1 MFEAE
6 REAFRAVIKLPRPT
20 MLETLEMAALYAAQ
34 AVVCVLLLKFLFQH
48 FGWPAEIWAIISS
61 ILALQPGWS
70 QSVVTSV
77 IRIIATTVGAGVALS
92 VSFIHL
98 HPELQ
103 LIVSLVIVV
112 FVCELLRLDTA
123 LRTACVAVIIVLT
136 VNPEHVLTTGKDRFF
151 ATILGCLM
159 ALLVQLVTDL
169 VWAAVKPKRVPIVPV
184 KS

>member
-1 MFEAE
+1 
-6 REAFRAVIKLPRPT
+6 
-20 MLETLEMAALYAAQ
+20 MLLAALYAAQ
-34 AVVCVLLLKFLFQH
+34 AVVCVLLLKVLFSH
-48 FGWPAEIWAIISS
+48 FHWPAQIWATISAV
-61 ILALQPGWS
+61 LALQPGWS

-77 IRIIATTVGAGVALS
+77 IRIIATTVGAGVALM
-92 VSFIHL
+92 VSRIHF

-136 VNPEHVLTTGKDRFF
+136 ANAGSIVNTGKDRFF
-151 ATILGCLM
+151 ATMVGCLM

-169 VWAAVKPKRVPIVPV
+169 AWNAVKPKRAAIVPI

>member
-6 REAFRAVIKLPRPT
+6 REAFKAVIKMPRPT
-20 MLETLEMAALYAAQ
+20 VLETLELAALYAAQ
-34 AVVCVLLLKFLFQH
+34 AVVCVVLLKLLFGH
-48 FGWPAEIWAIISS
+48 FGWQAEIWALISS

-77 IRIIATTVGAGVALS
+77 IRIIATTVGAGVALM
-92 VSFIHL
+92 VSWIHFQ
-98 HPELQ
+98 PEFQ

-123 LRTACVAVIIVLT
+123 LRTACVAVIIVLSAN
-136 VNPEHVLTTGKDRFF
+136 VGHVLTSGTQRFL
-151 ATILGCLM
+151 ATIIGCLM
-159 ALLVQLVTDL
+159 ALLVQLVTDV
-169 VWAAVKPKRVPIVPV
+169 VWAAVKPKRAMIVPM